1 MDMENGG
8 IIENGGW
15 KQIER
20 VKAEVRVG
28 GRNGSGGEGKLGIKW
43 QDRSISISDE
53 KVSIEVKDGSMG

>member
-1 MDMENGG
+1 MET
-8 IIENGGW
+8 E
-15 KQIER
+15 IER

-53 KVSIEVKDGSMG
+53 KVSIEVKDGSIG